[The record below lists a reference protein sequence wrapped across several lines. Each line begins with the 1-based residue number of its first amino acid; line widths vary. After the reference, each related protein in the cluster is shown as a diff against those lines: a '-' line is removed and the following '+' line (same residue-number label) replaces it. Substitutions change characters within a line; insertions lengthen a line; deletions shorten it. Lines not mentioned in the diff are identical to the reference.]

1 MSEDTKK
8 EEKTTEEAPVE
19 TVEET
24 SVEEQPEQKAEETTE
39 APAEEAAA
47 SEETT
52 EEKKEEATE
61 ETPAEDEGAP
71 IEDENKIQEQEEQAK
86 QQAEEESQEAEEIK
100 KVELRPGMTIRV
112 HERIRE
118 GEKERVQVFQ
128 GIVLALRGKKE
139 AEKTVTVRKTS
150 FGIGVEKI
158 FPLASPLVEK
168 IEVVKVAKVRQSK
181 LYYLR
186 NYGKKLRE
194 QFVK

>member
-47 SEETT
+47 SEKTT
-52 EEKKEEATE
+52 EEKSEEATE
-61 ETPAEDEGAP
+61 APAEDEGAP
-71 IEDENKIQEQEEQAK
+71 IEDEEKIQEQEEQAK
-86 QQAEEESQEAEEIK
+86 QKAEEEAQEAEEIK

-139 AEKTVTVRKTS
+139 SEKTVTVRKNS

-158 FPLASPLVEK
+158 YPLASPLVEK

-186 NYGKKLRE
+186 NYGKRLKE